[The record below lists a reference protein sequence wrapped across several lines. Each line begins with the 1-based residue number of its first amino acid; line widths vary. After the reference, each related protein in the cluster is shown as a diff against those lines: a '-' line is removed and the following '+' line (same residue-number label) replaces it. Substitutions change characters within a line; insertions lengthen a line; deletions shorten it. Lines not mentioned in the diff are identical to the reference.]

1 MRSNPLALCATA
13 VAHLLGLASRG
24 ELSAAAGGDVAY
36 EPGDTAGAQPQ
47 RRFGW
52 NGSNWSD
59 GSGRGMGADAYH
71 TVIVPAGESWI
82 VEGDTSA
89 APDNRTELLARFV
102 VSGRGTALDVT
113 HAQWKAPVAPS
124 AEWDGSGGC
133 ALVVHAATLRV
144 AAVTVNQQNDNR
156 VPAFGGA
163 IAGSGGSRI
172 SVADSAFQGLRSGEG
187 GAIFVNE
194 SSTLD
199 VTGAV
204 FTSCEATVAGGAI
217 YAEGWSSVTIRNS
230 EFSDCV
236 GPENTESGDVL
247 WLADVKSIN
256 ITNSSVI
263 PAEGRKT
270 SYAVNRNQEFLDMVE
285 NGNCHKEASHCGTGY
300 DCSVNQSFSL
310 VCTPCGLNEHA
321 NGWTARGCTRCPA
334 DKIVT
339 ADRGGCEKPKIR
351 NSQIVFTWCAY
362 IHSSVALAA

>member
-1 MRSNPLALCATA
+1 MRSNPLALRATA

-24 ELSAAAGGDVAY
+24 ELSAAAGGDAAY
-36 EPGDTAGAQPQ
+36 ELGDTAGAQPQ

-52 NGSNWSD
+52 NGRNWSD

-89 APDNRTELLARFV
+89 APDDRPELLARFV

-113 HAQWKAPVAPS
+113 HAQWKAPVTPS
-124 AEWDGSGGC
+124 VEWDGSGGC

-144 AAVTVNQQNDNR
+144 AAVTVYQQNANR
-156 VPAFGGA
+156 VAAFGGA
-163 IAGSGGSRI
+163 IASSGGSRI
-172 SVADSAFQGLRSGEG
+172 SVADSAFEGLRSGEG

-194 SSTLD
+194 STLD

-217 YAEGWSSVTIRNS
+217 YAEASSVTIRNS

-236 GPENTESGDVL
+236 GPDNTESGDVL

-263 PAEGRKT
+263 TAKGRKI
-270 SYAVNRNQEFLDMVE
+270 SYAVNRDQEFLDMVE
-285 NGNCHKEASHCGTGY
+285 NGKCHKETSHCGAGY

-321 NGWTARGCTRCPA
+321 NGWTAHGCTRCPA
-334 DKIVT
+334 ERIVT
-339 ADRGGCEKPKIR
+339 ADRGGCEKPKIG

-362 IHSSVALAA
+362 IHSSVTLAA